1 MATSP
6 AHHQG
11 TELSS
16 SPLALP
22 LLLFPPFLSSP
33 RPREATGG
41 AMATERSVILLLPIP
56 FPCPQLL
63 VLHRTLPRKEPFQ
76 SALHRHRHLPRE
88 KVAASVLCF
97 PWRCPTFP
105 GTGGVPNIPRYRRNH
120 GSRLPT
126 FAIQPGVI
134 GIVSARA
141 MWMKESIHSNSLIQ
155 FDQILI
161 MRYKERKKKKR
172 NQEKKNTRWIWM
184 HGEVLYWRLE
194 KYYTPA
200 TATARQRERAAK
212 AWFTSTAS
220 PAAAATRT
228 PRRTPVGTAA
238 CRRRPDGA
246 RRCRGSRPESVPR
259 GSRSPGRAGA
269 AAGRSRGAP
278 PWAATAWW
286 EWGGRRTTGACTP
299 WREATATRGSS
310 GAARTARLARPR
322 TSAEGAAY
330 VLLLLEELW
339 SRTAVTGVTGSACR
353 AVASGRMACW
363 SLRVASG
370 RVAWWVTHGK
380 VASGLTTAWWWVS
393 LEVVACG
400 GRTGWWCS
408 TAARGKTGW
417 WIPWV
422 ASGTREWWRSTAA
435 ACSLCRY
442 LWEATTPAW
451 AAACR
456 CRGRRGRLPASGR
469 RPGPGIAPCCS
480 RTGAPRRPRTAP
492 AGAAQ
497 ARRGC
502 SSRRRRRWPW
512 RRAGAR

>member
-1 MATSP
+1 MCQRVWGYARGREDSVGSDMPTRPRCHFPFPSSDSRQVQHGRWLLSSATCMATSP

-161 MRYKERKKKKR
+161 MRYKERKKKNETKR
-172 NQEKKNTRWIWM
+172 KKILDGYGCM
-184 HGEVLYWRLE
+184 E
-194 KYYTPA
+194 KYYT
-200 TATARQRERAAK
+200 
-212 AWFTSTAS
+212 
-220 PAAAATRT
+220 
-228 PRRTPVGTAA
+228 
-238 CRRRPDGA
+238 
-246 RRCRGSRPESVPR
+246 
-259 GSRSPGRAGA
+259 
-269 AAGRSRGAP
+269 
-278 PWAATAWW
+278 
-286 EWGGRRTTGACTP
+286 GG
-299 WREATATRGSS
+299 WKSII
-310 GAARTARLARPR
+310 L
-322 TSAEGAAY
+322 
-330 VLLLLEELW
+330 
-339 SRTAVTGVTGSACR
+339 
-353 AVASGRMACW
+353 
-363 SLRVASG
+363 
-370 RVAWWVTHGK
+370 
-380 VASGLTTAWWWVS
+380 
-393 LEVVACG
+393 
-400 GRTGWWCS
+400 
-408 TAARGKTGW
+408 
-417 WIPWV
+417 
-422 ASGTREWWRSTAA
+422 
-435 ACSLCRY
+435 
-442 LWEATTPAW
+442 
-451 AAACR
+451 
-456 CRGRRGRLPASGR
+456 
-469 RPGPGIAPCCS
+469 
-480 RTGAPRRPRTAP
+480 
-492 AGAAQ
+492 
-497 ARRGC
+497 
-502 SSRRRRRWPW
+502 RRRRRRGSASERP
-512 RRAGAR
+512 RRGLLVRLPRRRRRRVRHAVHRWERQLAAAARMVLAGAGAPALSRSRGGPGPRGVRVRRQGVAGVLRRGRRRRGGSGVAGGRRGLVPRGGRRRRPVGARGRRVPHVWLVRGRRRRGRRMCCCYWRSCGAGRR